1 MFIVLEGL
9 DGAGKSTQIKLIEAY
24 LNKKDIQVK
33 NMHFP
38 RFDAPIYGEL
48 IAKFLRGDFGDV
60 NTVDPQVI
68 GLVYAGDR
76 NDAAPMIRQWI
87 NEGYTVIVDR
97 YVYSNIA
104 YQCSKTKTS
113 EEKEYL
119 REWVMNL
126 EYDHFN
132 IPRPDINIFL
142 DVPLSFI
149 RQRLNDERKGDD
161 RKYLKGQKDIHE
173 ADFEL
178 QRKVRELYL
187 EQAMLDSTFKVIPC
201 TNRKGK
207 METPDVIFDK
217 VRALI
222 DKFIEN
228 KA

>member
-24 LNKKDIQVK
+24 LNDKGMQIK

-60 NTVDPQVI
+60 NTVDPYMI

-76 NDAAPMIRQWI
+76 NDAAPTIRQWLD
-87 NEGYTVIVDR
+87 EGCTVIVDR

-104 YQCSKTKTS
+104 YQCSKTKTT
-113 EEKEYL
+113 EEKNEL
-119 REWVMNL
+119 RKWVLDL
-126 EYDHFN
+126 EYDHYN
-132 IPRPDINIFL
+132 IPKPDINIFL

-149 RQRLNDERKGDD
+149 RQKLESERKGDD
-161 RKYLKGQKDIHE
+161 RHYLKGQKDIHE
-173 ADFEL
+173 MDFEL
-178 QRKVRELYL
+178 QRKVREMYL
-187 EQAMLDSTFKVIPC
+187 EQAMLDNTFKIVPC
-201 TNRKGK
+201 ANIKGE
-207 METPDVIFDK
+207 MEAPDVIFSK
-217 VRALI
+217 IKTII
-222 DKFIEN
+222 DKFITT

>member
-9 DGAGKSTQIKLIEAY
+9 DGAGKSTQIKLIGAY
-24 LNKKDIQVK
+24 INEKGMQVK
-33 NMHFP
+33 NIHFP

-60 NTVDPQVI
+60 DTVDPQVI

-76 NDAAPMIRQWI
+76 NDAAPMIRQWLQD
-87 NEGYTVIVDR
+87 GYTVIVDR

-104 YQCSKTKTS
+104 YQCSKTKTA
-113 EEKEYL
+113 EEKNHL
-119 REWVMNL
+119 REWVLNL

-132 IPRPDINIFL
+132 IPKPDINIFL

-149 RQRLNDERKGDD
+149 RQKLESVRKGDD

-173 ADFEL
+173 MDFDL
-178 QRKVRELYL
+178 QRKVREMYL
-187 EQAMLDSTFKVIPC
+187 EQAMLDSTFKVVPC
-201 TNRKGK
+201 ANRKGE
-207 METPDVIFDK
+207 METPDIIFDK
-217 VRALI
+217 IKAII
-222 DKFIEN
+222 DGFMGS